1 MPWYRFHGELNDL
14 LPAALRHHAFRCA
27 GARHASVK
35 HAIEA
40 LGVPHT
46 EFGTVLINGG
56 VAEPGRQICD
66 TDFIDAYPAQYVAA
80 AAGSPEPR
88 FIADAHLGGLAKRLR
103 LLGFDTLLASDAPD
117 RALAEL
123 AGTDQRILLS
133 RDRELLKHRRVAQ
146 GRYVRA
152 LGTDEQMREIV
163 LHFGLRSRL
172 RPFTRCLEC
181 NSALR
186 EAVRSEVI
194 ERLPP
199 RVAATQQRFT
209 LCPGCD
215 RVYWPGSHWERL
227 RAVVDSA

>member
-1 MPWYRFHGELNDL
+1 VPWYRFHGELNDL
-14 LPAALRHHAFRCA
+14 LPALLRHRAFQRTAAQHATVR
-27 GARHASVK
+27 

-46 EFGTVLINGG
+46 EFGTVLINGH

-66 TDFIDAYPAQYVAA
+66 SDLIEAYPAAFIAA
-80 AAGSPEPR
+80 AGGSPEPR
-88 FIADAHLGGLAKRLR
+88 FLADAHLGGLAKRLR
-103 LLGFDTLLASDAPD
+103 LLGFDTLLASNAPD

-123 AGTDQRILLS
+123 ADTERRILLS

-152 LGTDEQMREIV
+152 LGTDEQMREV
-163 LHFGLRSRL
+163 VSHFGLRGRL
-172 RPFTRCLEC
+172 RPFSRCLEC

-186 EAVRSEVI
+186 EATRSEVA
-194 ERLPP
+194 EGLP
-199 RVAATQQRFT
+199 RSVAASQQRFT
-209 LCPGCD
+209 VCTGCN